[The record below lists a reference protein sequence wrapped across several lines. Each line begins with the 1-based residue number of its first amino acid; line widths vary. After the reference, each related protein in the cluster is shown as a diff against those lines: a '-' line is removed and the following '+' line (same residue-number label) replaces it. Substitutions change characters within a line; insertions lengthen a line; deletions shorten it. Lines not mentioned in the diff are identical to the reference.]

1 MRSIYSY
8 LVTTVYLSVLYFVT
22 IDNYHLSAETGFLVF
37 YISNYTLKFAEMW
50 ENYNEKHRNN
60 GFKRKLF
67 QTITDY
73 FIRFELLFTVSN
85 YLTHL
90 ALDYSN
96 SVRLSSATL
105 NLKKETF

>member
-1 MRSIYSY
+1 MHITRDRIYSLLYIELY
-8 LVTTVYLSVLYFVT
+8 LE
-22 IDNYHLSAETGFLVF
+22 IAE
-37 YISNYTLKFAEMW
+37 IW

-90 ALDYSN
+90 ALDYIN
-96 SVRLSSATL
+96 TVRLSSATL
-105 NLKKETF
+105 NL